1 MRREARR
8 PLLQVTGK
16 PVPPLSGPLPRIKQK
31 GIKQKGIK
39 QKGIKQKGIKQKG
52 ITGNKGRI
60 LTEAVILLILSI
72 TLVTGAACAKD
83 APSTSERAQE
93 DGHDPVLR
101 CTYYPQY
108 NKSLLYVRDF
118 YIDEMGMTDE
128 FFDGNIC
135 RENPGRTRN

>member
-1 MRREARR
+1 M
-8 PLLQVTGK
+8 
-16 PVPPLSGPLPRIKQK
+16 
-31 GIKQKGIK
+31 
-39 QKGIKQKGIKQKG
+39 
-52 ITGNKGRI
+52 NKGRI
-60 LTEAVILLILSI
+60 LTTAATFLILSL
-72 TLVTGAACAKD
+72 TLVTGAIGAACARD

-93 DGHDPVLR
+93 DGYHPVLR

-118 YIDEMGMTDE
+118 YIDGMGMTGE